1 MRRKARVLCALGAAA
16 ALGLVVAGADPAGAQ
31 DVGLNPDGSARM
43 HLGSVGPWQQTPVAR
58 IHFNPLM
65 ASRAWELRMQ
75 PLSAALQ
82 GPSGSIPL
90 ERLQW
95 SVGMG
100 PSYSEG
106 PRHPLSSGTTVL
118 HRLDEPP
125 YPLAVYW
132 WFRPTWEDR
141 ASEHPY
147 SLTIA
152 YTATAGT
159 GDTVSSALIYPNPY
173 DPTTGQHLHVLARWG
188 GLPDD
193 PQWTYGRP
201 LDLRVSTVGPD
212 RPPCGH
218 PLAAD
223 VLDSPRGSLDVHTP
237 DAPPWVQYPW
247 LEVTWDGRDQGGQLV
262 APGRYCVSLVTAAG
276 WNMEP
281 VTLASGIVTVGS
293 AQGAAGGSVVVE
305 LHNRRTGQPVAGAT
319 VRVHREP
326 GGMGREVTAGADG
339 QARLDGLVAGAYVVT
354 ATAPGYREARAE
366 VAVEAA
372 RTRVPVRVALAME
385 PVLAPRLGVRLLP
398 QATGRVDVGELV
410 GVEVRVEPPPSGDG
424 ASMERGEVV
433 VELSSGLA
441 ALAGT
446 VEVSSGAGQAAVADS
461 GRVRWEVAMPG
472 PSGSS
477 PFLRFVAAVTPHAW
491 GLREVRVK
499 ATGTFWAQLQ
509 GEPVRLEAEPVGAA
523 AELEHSQGIRRATVL
538 GRVVD
543 GSGRGV
549 QGARVFSED
558 GSLAT
563 SGPAGWF
570 SLAVTPGPHLLTAQA
585 AGAPPSRAV
594 LVPGRAMA
602 MVVARGEGVNPVI
615 LTLGE
620 QTSDPA
626 PAAGVAAAAEVQWAA
641 AGEAS
646 ASGGLVASASGGWGQ
661 AHLAVRAEGS
671 GIVVTSASL
680 VVGGH
685 VLALGLAER
694 DSAVF
699 IQRLY
704 PPEETGLGDWPATVR
719 GPVALWH
726 WASGDGRLTAGVVA
740 GQPAGLP
747 NGASGT
753 DAVPAARAVAAA
765 RLELGVQQA
774 WGRLA
779 WHEQPG
785 PMVSVS
791 DESSAAHRVG
801 WEVGVRHSGGWYS
814 LGVAMAA
821 ELPVDGHGNPGPVDG
836 QGLKLRVT
844 GEGESAPYALDYRR
858 VTGALAQSS
867 FAFASPG
874 PAGQTD
880 PLEVALT
887 AAGYSRQAAEGLEE
901 LRVEAGSMGWGLRRL
916 EVPELSMVDSYAAFI
931 WAPGGGADA
940 RGRGRGDPGGDTSS
954 QPSAY
959 GDPSVDELLAGAQAK
974 TAAGSS
980 RGPEWGLRVGIVS
993 AQSPGEVSAIEPWW
1007 RPYLSAQGSWPLWPT
1022 ASRQAAVGAALTLLT
1037 GPPGSTPDDTPV
1049 GRVSTWAE
1057 LGGELAEGIRAGIKA
1072 SWAGR
1077 WERPGLVAAPG
1088 LSLQAELRPRR
1099 PLRLAVGASAT
1110 PSGLLWDQAVLGFE
1124 SPWLRLEV
1132 QATPADFKVSAAW
1145 TPVGPWRLQALGRW
1159 EALTENARLQGF
1171 EASGAYL
1178 GSSWAGRADL
1188 RMGPAGWAVTWAAQ
1202 RVDSLPPTDD
1212 LQKPAG
1218 LAAWRPSIEATYKHW
1233 RAGAAELHTVM
1244 VRPALRIP
1252 VGARWGLFA
1261 EGATA
1266 AQFTADGSWR
1276 PQPVSAGAVGLYA
1289 QPDLGIAALRVE
1301 VGHRWSSEGSGL
1313 PWGPPGLFARVG
1325 GWSLSPAR

>member
-1 MRRKARVLCALGAAA
+1 
-16 ALGLVVAGADPAGAQ
+16 
-31 DVGLNPDGSARM
+31 M
-43 HLGSVGPWQQTPVAR
+43 HLGSAGPWQQTPVAR

-75 PLSAALQ
+75 PLSTALQ

-106 PRHPLSSGTTVL
+106 PRYPLSSGTTVL

-141 ASEHPY
+141 ASQHPY

-173 DPTTGQHLHVLARWG
+173 DPTTGQLLHVLARWG

-262 APGRYCVSLVTAAG
+262 APGRYCVSLVTRVG

-281 VTLASGIVTVGS
+281 VTLASGIVTIGS
-293 AQGAAGGSVVVE
+293 VQGAGGGSVVVE
-305 LHNRRTGQPVAGAT
+305 LRNRHTGQPVAGAT
-319 VRVHREP
+319 VRVRREP

-339 QARLDGLVAGAYVVT
+339 RARLDGLVTGAYVVT
-354 ATAPGYREARAE
+354 ATAAGYREARAE

-372 RTRVPVRVALAME
+372 RTRVPVHVALAME
-385 PVLAPRLGVRLLP
+385 PVRAPRLGVRLLP
-398 QATGRVDVGELV
+398 EATARVDVGELV
-410 GVEVRVEPPPSGDG
+410 GVEVWVEPPPSGDG
-424 ASMERGEVV
+424 ASTERGEVV
-433 VELSSGLA
+433 VELAPGLA

-446 VEVSSGAGQAAVADS
+446 AQVSSGAGSAAVTDS
-461 GRVRWEVAMPG
+461 SRVRWEVAMPG

-477 PFLRFVAAVTPHAW
+477 PLLRFVAAVTPHAW
-491 GLREVRVK
+491 GLREVRAK

-523 AELEHSQGIRRATVL
+523 AEVERSRGVRRATVL

-570 SLAVTPGPHLLTAQA
+570 SLAVSPGPHLLTAQA
-585 AGAPPSRAV
+585 AGPPPSRAV
-594 LVPGRAMA
+594 LAPGPAMA
-602 MVVARGEGVNPVI
+602 MVLARGEGVNPVI
-615 LTLGE
+615 LTLGD
-620 QTSDPA
+620 QASDPA
-626 PAAGVAAAAEVQWAA
+626 PAAGVAAAAQVEWAA
-641 AGEAS
+641 SGEAW
-646 ASGGLVASASGGWGQ
+646 AGGGLLAAASGGWGQ
-661 AHLAVRAEGS
+661 AHLALRAEGS
-671 GIVVTSASL
+671 GVVVTSASL
-680 VVGGH
+680 VVGRH
-685 VLALGLAER
+685 VLTLGLAER
-694 DSAVF
+694 DAAVF

-719 GPVALWH
+719 GPVALWQ
-726 WASGDGRLTAGVVA
+726 WASGDGRLTAGVVT
-740 GQPAGLP
+740 GQTPGLAKE
-747 NGASGT
+747 ASGT
-753 DAVPAARAVAAA
+753 DAVPATRAVAAA
-765 RLELGVQQA
+765 RLEMNAQQA
-774 WGRLA
+774 WSRLA
-779 WHEQPG
+779 WHEPAASAG
-785 PMVSVS
+785 FVS
-791 DESSAAHRVG
+791 DESLAPHRVG
-801 WEVGVRHSGGWYS
+801 WEVGVRHSGSWYS
-814 LGVAMAA
+814 LTAAMAG
-821 ELPVDGHGNPGPVDG
+821 ELPVDGQGNPGPVDA

-844 GEGESAPYALDYRR
+844 GQGESAAYALDYRR
-858 VTGALAQSS
+858 ITGAFAQSS
-867 FAFASPG
+867 FAFSSLG
-874 PAGQTD
+874 PAGEAD
-880 PLEVALT
+880 PLEVALA
-887 AAGYSRQAAEGLEE
+887 AAGYSRQAARGLEE
-901 LRVEAGSMGWGLRRL
+901 LQVNTGSMGWGLRRL
-916 EVPELSMVDSYAAFI
+916 EVPESWMVDSYAAFT
-931 WAPGGGADA
+931 WPPGGGADA
-940 RGRGRGDPGGDTSS
+940 AGRGRRDPGRDEGS
-954 QPSAY
+954 QPSVY
-959 GDPSVDELLAGAQAK
+959 GDPSLDELLAGTQAK
-974 TAAGSS
+974 AAAGPGQ
-980 RGPEWGLRVGIVS
+980 GPTWGLRVGIVS
-993 AQSPGEVSAIEPWW
+993 AQSPEGISASAIEPWW
-1007 RPYLSAQGSWPLWPT
+1007 RPYLGAQGSWSLRS
-1022 ASRQAAVGAALTLLT
+1022 ARGRRAAVGAALTVLA
-1037 GPPGSTPDDTPV
+1037 GPPGSTPDDAPV

-1057 LGGELAEGIRAGIKA
+1057 LGGELAQEARAGIKA

-1110 PSGLLWDQAVLGFE
+1110 PSGSRWDQAVLGFE

-1132 QATPADFKVSAAW
+1132 QATPADFKLSASW
-1145 TPVGPWRLQALGRW
+1145 TPVGGPWRLQALGRW
-1159 EALTENARLQGF
+1159 EGLTQGARLQGI
-1171 EASGAYL
+1171 EATASYL
-1178 GSSWAGRADL
+1178 GGSWAGRADL
-1188 RMGPAGWAVTWAAQ
+1188 RMGPAGWAITWAAQ
-1202 RVDSLPPTDD
+1202 RVDSPPAADD
-1212 LQKPAG
+1212 VHKPAG
-1218 LAAWRPSIEATYKHW
+1218 FAAWRPSIEATYRHW
-1233 RAGAAELHTVM
+1233 RSGAADLHTVI

-1266 AQFTADGSWR
+1266 AQSTGDGSWR

-1289 QPDLGIAALRVE
+1289 QPDLGVAALRVE

-1313 PWGPPGLFARVG
+1313 PWGPPGLFARLG
-1325 GWSLSPAR
+1325 GWSLSLAR